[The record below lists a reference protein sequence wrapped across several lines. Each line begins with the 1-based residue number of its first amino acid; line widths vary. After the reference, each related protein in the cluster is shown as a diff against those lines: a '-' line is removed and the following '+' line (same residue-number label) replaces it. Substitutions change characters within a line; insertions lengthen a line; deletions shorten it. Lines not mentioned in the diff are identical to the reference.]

1 MSDPWIVLAGIAVV
15 AVGYV
20 LLPVAYDAFLRF
32 RGTRAVRCPETG
44 ARAEVDLDARGAA
57 LTALFAHPD
66 PRVERC
72 SEWPDREGCEQACLS
87 QAAAA
92 EAPQP
97 GAEHPRA
104 S

>member
-1 MSDPWIVLAGIAVV
+1 MSDPWIVLAGIVVV

-32 RGTRAVRCPETG
+32 RGTRPVNCPETG

-57 LTALFAHPD
+57 LTAMFRHPT

-72 SEWPDREGCEQACLS
+72 SEWPDREGCEERCV
-87 QAAAA
+87 A
-92 EAPQP
+92 EAAPSKAAHARVP
-97 GAEHPRA
+97 
-104 S
+104 